1 MKEPNSM
8 EITLREIE
16 SSDLEKINLW
26 RNNKAIVDL
35 LGNNFRFISLEVD
48 KIWFENY
55 IKNRKSNV
63 RLAILFKGAFVGMV
77 NLTDIHEINQS
88 AEFSII
94 IGEEKFHSKGI
105 GYFASKEILKHGFN
119 NLNLNRIFLEV
130 VDYNTRA
137 IFLYKKLGFVQEGKK
152 RKAIYKNGTFCD
164 ITIMSLLKSEF
175 LQNEQKT

>member
-1 MKEPNSM
+1 M

-16 SSDLEKINLW
+16 SGDLDKINLW
-26 RNNKAIVDL
+26 RNNKAVVDL

-55 IKNRKSNV
+55 IKNRKNNV
-63 RLAILFKGAFVGMV
+63 RLAILFKGNFIGMV

-94 IGEEKFHSKGI
+94 IGEEKFHNKGI

-130 VDYNTRA
+130 LDFNKKA
-137 IFLYKKLGFVQEGKK
+137 IFLYKKLGFIQEGVK
-152 RKAIYKNGTFCD
+152 RESIYKNSIFCNVV
-164 ITIMSLLKSEF
+164 IMSILKKEF
-175 LQNEQKT
+175 LSNEPKT